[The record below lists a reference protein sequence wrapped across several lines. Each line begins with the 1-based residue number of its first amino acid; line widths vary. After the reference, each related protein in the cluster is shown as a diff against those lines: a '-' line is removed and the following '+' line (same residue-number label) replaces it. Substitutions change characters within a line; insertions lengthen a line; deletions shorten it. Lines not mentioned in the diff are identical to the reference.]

1 MTLKAVHVGS
11 IHDVDAGVGFSSTA
25 IIYIYTTTHL
35 TRYLLPIV
43 KPRYLESSRPH
54 LFHTYVH
61 RQALCTGY
69 AYTACFVYLPALL
82 VGVSHSTKK
91 STIAVV
97 EDLQHFQH
105 FYPWFFYFF
114 IFLFFLQLQHREQ
127 RKTIKRQKDK
137 KREEPQT
144 PKAST
149 SMSRWFSNPQKR
161 QSCWS
166 ILYSPSYHYNLS
178 ICNHSQKIDYLIA
191 GTGLTAKATRQ

>member
-1 MTLKAVHVGS
+1 MTLKAVHIGS

-61 RQALCTGY
+61 RQVLCTGY

-114 IFLFFLQLQHREQ
+114 IFFTTTTPWTKKNNKE
-127 RKTIKRQKDK
+127 T
-137 KREEPQT
+137 KRERSRRLLKPQQVCPGGFQT
-144 PKAST
+144 P
-149 SMSRWFSNPQKR
+149 RNSNHVEVFFTVPVIIIT
-161 QSCWS
+161 WAFA
-166 ILYSPSYHYNLS
+166 I
-178 ICNHSQKIDYLIA
+178 IA
-191 GTGLTAKATRQ
+191 RR